1 MHATIPKTFKEGRGV
16 VWLLTFN
23 LQVNYISY
31 VALTK
36 EFLPIF
42 KSKKDTPT
50 SFI

>member
-1 MHATIPKTFKEGRGV
+1 MYATIPNTFKEGRGV

-36 EFLPIF
+36 DFPPF
-42 KSKKDTPT
+42 FQSKKDTPT